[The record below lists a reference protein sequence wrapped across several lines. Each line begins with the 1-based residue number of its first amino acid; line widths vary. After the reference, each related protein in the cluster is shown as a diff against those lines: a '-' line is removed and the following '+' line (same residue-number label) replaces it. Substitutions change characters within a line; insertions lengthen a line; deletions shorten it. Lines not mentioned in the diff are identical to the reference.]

1 MLNIY
6 SVGIVHCSVCVPADW
21 SKEAVENAVNNRMPS
36 GVSPW
41 KISDEDF
48 YTGEKN
54 GYQCECDGKPT
65 RHWLLMC

>member
-48 YTGEKN
+48 STGEKN

-65 RHWLLMC
+65 RHWFLVC